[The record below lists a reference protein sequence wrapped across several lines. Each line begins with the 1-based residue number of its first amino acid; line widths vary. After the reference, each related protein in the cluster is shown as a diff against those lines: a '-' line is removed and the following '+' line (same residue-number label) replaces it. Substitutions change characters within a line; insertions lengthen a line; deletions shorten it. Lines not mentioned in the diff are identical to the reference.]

1 MTIKLGLISADPER
15 KREAENE
22 GNSEA
27 CDLEADG
34 DGGGSP
40 LPGMATNHFL
50 FFKKNQ
56 IVHEEKRVFF

>member
-1 MTIKLGLISADPER
+1 MISADPER

-40 LPGMATNHFL
+40 LPGMATKPFSL
-50 FFKKNQ
+50 FYLVKSNSSRGKPSFKD
-56 IVHEEKRVFF
+56 

>member
-40 LPGMATNHFL
+40 LPGMATKPFSLFL
-50 FFKKNQ
+50 FSKIN
-56 IVHEEKRVFF
+56 

>member
-15 KREAENE
+15 KRETENE

-27 CDLEADG
+27 CDLETDG

-40 LPGMATNHFL
+40 LPGMATNSSIFFFL
-50 FFKKNQ
+50 
-56 IVHEEKRVFF
+56 

>member
-50 FFKKNQ
+50 FFLFSKIK
-56 IVHEEKRVFF
+56 

>member
-15 KREAENE
+15 KREA

-27 CDLEADG
+27 CDLETDG

-40 LPGMATNHFL
+40 LPGMATNSSI
-50 FFKKNQ
+50 FFFFIKSNSHK
-56 IVHEEKRVFF
+56 EKLGFF